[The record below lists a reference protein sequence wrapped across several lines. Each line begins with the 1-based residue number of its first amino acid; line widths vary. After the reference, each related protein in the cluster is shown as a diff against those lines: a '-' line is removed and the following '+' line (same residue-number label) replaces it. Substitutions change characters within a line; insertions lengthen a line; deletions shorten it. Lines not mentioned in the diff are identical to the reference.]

1 MKIQIEFVYLLVE
14 CQITKLPSFPKLWLQ
29 LASII
34 IRLSGVRFFF
44 RHLWLKLEHDSV
56 ILLFLSSVHWVLF

>member
-34 IRLSGVRFFF
+34 IRLSGVRLFFF
-44 RHLWLKLEHDSV
+44 
-56 ILLFLSSVHWVLF
+56 IFFFLDICA